1 VRYVVV
7 GNLER
12 SSYRVNEE
20 KFNNFLRRV
29 FQQGSVTIYEVP

>member
-1 VRYVVV
+1 V

-20 KFNNFLRRV
+20 KFNNFLKPV
-29 FQQGSVTIYEVP
+29 FQQGNITIYEVP